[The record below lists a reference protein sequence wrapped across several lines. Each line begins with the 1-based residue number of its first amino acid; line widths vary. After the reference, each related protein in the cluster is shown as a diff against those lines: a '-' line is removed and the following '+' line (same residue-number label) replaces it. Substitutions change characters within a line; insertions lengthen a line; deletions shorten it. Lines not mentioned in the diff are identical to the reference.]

1 MRKVHFE
8 LRMTLVTTLFLKSLS
23 PSLLGY
29 SLFVTWVL
37 SESLLVI
44 EPSSF
49 GAKVVREDKEVV
61 IGTMDEEISLDCML
75 VLTSLGVEL
84 NCG

>member
-1 MRKVHFE
+1 MIDDDTR
-8 LRMTLVTTLFLKSLS
+8 SLS
-23 PSLLGY
+23 NELFKESLSLLIK
-29 SLFVTWVL
+29 LCFIIEFRRKP
-37 SESLLVI
+37 ESLLVI

>member
-1 MRKVHFE
+1 MLTKFFFIIEFRRK
-8 LRMTLVTTLFLKSLS
+8 
-23 PSLLGY
+23 P
-29 SLFVTWVL
+29 
-37 SESLLVI
+37 ESLLVI

-61 IGTMDEEISLDCML
+61 IGAMDEEISLDCML

>member
-1 MRKVHFE
+1 MIDDDTRSLTNE
-8 LRMTLVTTLFLKSLS
+8 LLKESV
-23 PSLLGY
+23 SLLTK
-29 SLFVTWVL
+29 FCFIIEFRRKP
-37 SESLLVI
+37 ESLLVI

-49 GAKVVREDKEVV
+49 GAMVVREDKEVV

>member
-1 MRKVHFE
+1 MIDNDTR
-8 LRMTLVTTLFLKSLS
+8 SLS
-23 PSLLGY
+23 NELLKE
-29 SLFVTWVL
+29 SVL
-37 SESLLVI
+37 LLTKFSFITEFRRKPESLLVI

-84 NCG
+84 NCE